1 MKLYNTMK
9 ALAIDRTD
17 FDVIKSKAY
26 SLAELER
33 YKEAFADIENVVLS
47 NPG

>member
-9 ALAIDRTD
+9 ALAIDPTD
-17 FDVIKSKAY
+17 FDVINSNAY

-33 YKEAFADIENVVLS
+33 YKEAFAVIEKVVLS

>member
-1 MKLYNTMK
+1 MKVYNTMK
-9 ALAIDRTD
+9 ALTIDQTN

-33 YKEAFADIENVVLS
+33 YKEACAVIEKVVLS

>member
-1 MKLYNTMK
+1 MK

-33 YKEAFADIENVVLS
+33 YKEAFAVIEKVFVS